1 MEYFYLSFIGILK
14 TNKCVKQRYSWI
26 NRKARRRRIVIREE
40 NKDRRV
46 YDKMPELH
54 ILTTMMDKE
63 RYDIIKE
70 NIKDSSYGFSAGTL
84 LSGNYPD
91 EVDKILDIY
100 R

>member
-1 MEYFYLSFIGILK
+1 
-14 TNKCVKQRYSWI
+14 
-26 NRKARRRRIVIREE
+26 
-40 NKDRRV
+40 
-46 YDKMPELH
+46 MPELH

-91 EVDKILDIY
+91 EVDKILRYITGSNGEIILKGIY
-100 R
+100 LYLEE

>member
-1 MEYFYLSFIGILK
+1 LK
-14 TNKCVKQRYSWI
+14 TNKCVNIWI
-26 NRKARRRRIVIREE
+26 NRKAKTANLFANEE
-40 NKDRRV
+40 NKDRILGV

-91 EVDKILDIY
+91 D
-100 R
+100 

>member
-1 MEYFYLSFIGILK
+1 LLFANED
-14 TNKCVKQRYSWI
+14 
-26 NRKARRRRIVIREE
+26 
-40 NKDRRV
+40 KDRILGV

-91 EVDKILDIY
+91 EVDKILDILPEVI
-100 R
+100 RRLS